1 MSRGRPRL
9 RILPERIP
17 ARASEAIG
25 RRVGA
30 LGVTPNMIT
39 LAGAGGSAAAAW
51 LIADGRLL
59 AAGAVFLASGAL
71 DFVDGAVAR
80 ATGRATPFGAVL
92 DAVMDRAGEMLAL
105 AACVWYFA
113 ERGETAQAGFAYAA
127 LFGSVAVSYV
137 RARGDAQGV
146 ATREGLFRRQERVV
160 LLGVGLLADGLT
172 VVIPILAVLA
182 NATALQRWIIVGRGL
197 RALDREDAQG
207 GGGPHSSGSD
217 RDSGSGSGAGGGG
230 GDGGSGDGGGGG
242 GGAAD
247 AAAASR
253 SRLAS
258 SSENR

>member
-9 RILPERIP
+9 RLLPERIP
-17 ARASEAIG
+17 ARAGEAIG

-92 DAVMDRAGEMLAL
+92 DAVMDRVGEALVL

-127 LFGSVAVSYV
+127 LFGSIAVSYV

-160 LLGVGLLADGLT
+160 LLGIGLLADGLT

-207 GGGPHSSGSD
+207 GGGPQSSGSN
-217 RDSGSGSGAGGGG
+217 RGGSGSGAGGGDGDG
-230 GDGGSGDGGGGG
+230 GGGGSGDGG
-242 GGAAD
+242 ATD